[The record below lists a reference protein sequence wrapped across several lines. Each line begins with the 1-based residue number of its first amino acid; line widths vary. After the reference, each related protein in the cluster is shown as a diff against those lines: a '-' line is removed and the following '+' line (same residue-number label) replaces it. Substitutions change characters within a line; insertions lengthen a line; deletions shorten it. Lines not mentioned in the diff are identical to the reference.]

1 MRWINMAMKIRRI
14 YSSEGDL
21 VADLFDRYRMF
32 YQQPSDPVL
41 ARNYILTR
49 LENNESVIFVALVEG
64 TPVGFTQLY
73 PCYSSIRAAQNW
85 ILNDLYVDRV
95 YRKLKIGEALMQ
107 TAIDFARQ
115 EGATFME
122 LETATDNIVAQ
133 GLYEKMGFI
142 RQQPASGF
150 YTYRISITD

>member
-1 MRWINMAMKIRRI
+1 MAMKIRRI

-41 ARNYILTR
+41 ARDYILSR

-73 PCYSSIRAAQNW
+73 PCYSSIRASKNW

-95 YRKLKIGEALMQ
+95 YRKLKIGEALVHAAME
-107 TAIDFARQ
+107 FARQ
-115 EGATFME
+115 EGAAFME
-122 LETATDNIVAQ
+122 LETARDNFIAQ
-133 GLYEKMGFI
+133 GLYEKLGFT
-142 RQQPASGF
+142 RQQSANGF
-150 YTYRISITD
+150 YTYRISIIG